1 MSSVSSTS
9 SSMEMVCS
17 SPAKSLSSLRMA
29 RKETRRR
36 PRQSRLKANASRAN
50 VRQEEH
56 AVTLLSL
63 SHRHARTVPEPLRHF
78 RFLIVVVPARTQRRS
93 ELVLVFRQ
101 PLNHNG
107 GDALIHAKIRPAPS
121 RVLFRKLS
129 HHLQTLLRRCF
140 RRTKTTRDEIPSV
153 VSPVPALV
161 LLAPKRPRLRA
172 SRLVLLFVHPAH
184 RPHRRHTPS
193 SLSHSRAL
201 TPSLSS
207 SRARVVVISP
217 IHSEPL
223 SSHPSSRARALGRS
237 RARSFGPSRRSRR
250 TGRRANVRAASRLR
264 SRASHRRRHR
274 RRRRR
279 PHRSHRHRDV
289 KGSGAR
295 GRDAGGRARRAER
308 RKRGSR
314 DVRVSL
320 ETIQVEKKMTM
331 SVEPAMVDVATRAR
345 RHSSRA
351 QSRARNRAPDEP
363 TESNPSLQ
371 RALCAD
377 GG

>member
-36 PRQSRLKANASRAN
+36 PRQSRLKADASRAN

-78 RFLIVVVPARTQRRS
+78 RFLIVVVSARTQRRS
-93 ELVLVFRQ
+93 ELVLVFCQ
-101 PLNHNG
+101 PLNHDG

-237 RARSFGPSRRSRR
+237 RARSFETHQPTRERSRR
-250 TGRRANVRAASRLR
+250 VASSVSSVASSSPLSPSSSSPSFPSRCEGVGVARARRETRA
-264 SRASHRRRHR
+264 
-274 RRRRR
+274 
-279 PHRSHRHRDV
+279 
-289 KGSGAR
+289 G
-295 GRDAGGRARRAER
+295 GRDARREEREAR
-308 RKRGSR
+308 GTC
-314 DVRVSL
+314 VYF
-320 ETIQVEKKMTM
+320 
-331 SVEPAMVDVATRAR
+331 
-345 RHSSRA
+345 
-351 QSRARNRAPDEP
+351 
-363 TESNPSLQ
+363 
-371 RALCAD
+371 
-377 GG
+377 

>member
-1 MSSVSSTS
+1 
-9 SSMEMVCS
+9 MEMVCS

-78 RFLIVVVPARTQRRS
+78 RFLIVVVSARTQRRS

-101 PLNHNG
+101 PLNHDG

-184 RPHRRHTPS
+184 RPHRRQTPS

-201 TPSLSS
+201 TPSLSP
-207 SRARVVVISP
+207 SRAHVISP
-217 IHSEPL
+217 IHSEPC
-223 SSHPSSRARALGRS
+223 HHTPRRALERS
-237 RARSFGPSRRSRR
+237 
-250 TGRRANVRAASRLR
+250 V
-264 SRASHRRRHR
+264 
-274 RRRRR
+274 
-279 PHRSHRHRDV
+279 
-289 KGSGAR
+289 
-295 GRDAGGRARRAER
+295 GRARRR
-308 RKRGSR
+308 SVDR
-314 DVRVSL
+314 DVRDAPADARTLVPRRVFVL
-320 ETIQVEKKMTM
+320 ERRIVVAIVAIVVVPIVPIVT
-331 SVEPAMVDVATRAR
+331 AM
-345 RHSSRA
+345 
-351 QSRARNRAPDEP
+351 
-363 TESNPSLQ
+363 
-371 RALCAD
+371 
-377 GG
+377 

>member
-1 MSSVSSTS
+1 
-9 SSMEMVCS
+9 MEMVCS

-36 PRQSRLKANASRAN
+36 PRQSRLKADASRAN

-78 RFLIVVVPARTQRRS
+78 RFLIVVVSARTQRRS

-101 PLNHNG
+101 PLNHDG

-217 IHSEPL
+217 IHSTPC

-237 RARSFGPSRRSRR
+237 RARSFETHQPTRERSRR
-250 TGRRANVRAASRLR
+250 VASSVSSVASSSPSSPSSSSPSFPSRCEGVGVARARRETRA
-264 SRASHRRRHR
+264 
-274 RRRRR
+274 
-279 PHRSHRHRDV
+279 
-289 KGSGAR
+289 G
-295 GRDAGGRARRAER
+295 GRDARREEREAR
-308 RKRGSR
+308 GTC
-314 DVRVSL
+314 VYF
-320 ETIQVEKKMTM
+320 
-331 SVEPAMVDVATRAR
+331 
-345 RHSSRA
+345 
-351 QSRARNRAPDEP
+351 
-363 TESNPSLQ
+363 
-371 RALCAD
+371 
-377 GG
+377 

>member
-36 PRQSRLKANASRAN
+36 PRQSRLKADASRAY

-78 RFLIVVVPARTQRRS
+78 RFLIVVVSARTQRRS

-101 PLNHNG
+101 PLNHDG

-217 IHSEPL
+217 IHPKPF

-250 TGRRANVRAASRLR
+250 TSRRANVRAASRLR

-279 PHRSHRHRDV
+279 PHRSHRDV
-289 KGSGAR
+289 KGSGWR

-308 RKRGSR
+308 REARGTC
-314 DVRVSL
+314 VYF
-320 ETIQVEKKMTM
+320 
-331 SVEPAMVDVATRAR
+331 
-345 RHSSRA
+345 
-351 QSRARNRAPDEP
+351 
-363 TESNPSLQ
+363 
-371 RALCAD
+371 
-377 GG
+377 

>member
-217 IHSEPL
+217 IHSTPC

-289 KGSGAR
+289 KGSGRR
-295 GRDAGGRARRAER
+295 GRDAGARARRAER

-351 QSRARNRAPDEP
+351 RNRAPDEP